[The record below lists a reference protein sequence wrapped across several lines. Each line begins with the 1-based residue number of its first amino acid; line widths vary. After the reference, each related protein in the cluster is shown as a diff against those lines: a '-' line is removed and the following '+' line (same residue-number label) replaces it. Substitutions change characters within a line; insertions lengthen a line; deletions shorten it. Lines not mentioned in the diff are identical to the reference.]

1 MTKTKIEWCDVTY
14 NPVTGCE
21 HGCDYCYA
29 KRIADRFSKKSVD
42 GQLVILNKPVTVE
55 KNGKQVVDPF
65 PAGFIPTFHKYRLDE
80 PLSRKKP
87 AKIFVCSMADLFG
100 EWVPDSWIQEVF
112 ASCARAPQHQYLFL
126 TKNPSRYAE
135 LYHAGLLPFLSN
147 FWYGSTVTKMHNPMW
162 SGYDHNTFVS
172 FEPLLE
178 EFHGVYIGEFNWVI
192 IGAET
197 GNRKGKIIPK
207 RSWIETIASSCERR
221 GVPVFM
227 KDSLEPIMG
236 DGMRREFPKRLS

>member
-1 MTKTKIEWCDVTY
+1 
-14 NPVTGCE
+14 
-21 HGCDYCYA
+21 
-29 KRIADRFSKKSVD
+29 
-42 GQLVILNKPVTVE
+42 
-55 KNGKQVVDPF
+55 
-65 PAGFIPTFHKYRLDE
+65 
-80 PLSRKKP
+80 
-87 AKIFVCSMADLFG
+87 
-100 EWVPDSWIQEVF
+100 
-112 ASCARAPQHQYLFL
+112 
-126 TKNPSRYAE
+126 
-135 LYHAGLLPFLSN
+135 
-147 FWYGSTVTKMHNPMW
+147 MW

-236 DGMRREFPKRLS
+236 DGMRSEFPKRLS